1 MFFTWVLEHKVL
13 FTRVSVFPTDIILTQ
28 SAKQRITRRV
38 QVVLKLCLLGE
49 VTSFVFFYFFF
60 ADFDSVSHVCRFGM
74 VAQFGRGL
82 GVSVK

>member
-28 SAKQRITRRV
+28 SAKRRITRRV

-49 VTSFVFFYFFF
+49 VTSFVVCFF
-60 ADFDSVSHVCRFGM
+60 ADFDSVSLVCRFDM
-74 VAQFGRGL
+74 VTQFGRGF